1 MGSLKQF
8 NNSQLASS
16 YMVDARREEVA
27 KLERK
32 RLEINAKLEEE
43 MKKYAKATGDRSV
56 KRRLFRVGNAPN
68 DWKPSINSS
77 GVKRPLKPVE
87 KALIAVATIV
97 GALFIGELILVYLEI
112 EVNIPELFDK
122 IVSKLFDFKQ

>member
-32 RLEINAKLEEE
+32 RLEINAKLEAE
-43 MKKYAKATGDRSV
+43 MKKYAKATGDRKV
-56 KRRLFRVGNAPN
+56 ARRWFRMGDAPN
-68 DWKPSINSS
+68 DWRPSINSS
-77 GVKRPLKPVE
+77 GVRRPLKPLE
-87 KALIAVATIV
+87 KALIALAVIV
-97 GALFIGELILVYLEI
+97 GALFIGEFILVYFEI
-112 EVNIPELFDK
+112 EVNIPELWDK
-122 IVSKLFDFKQ
+122 IVSKLFDLKV

>member
-1 MGSLKQF
+1 MGSLNKF

-16 YMVDARREEVA
+16 YMIDARRDEVER
-27 KLERK
+27 LEKR

-77 GVKRPLKPVE
+77 GVRRPLKTYE
-87 KALIAVATIV
+87 KLLIALAVVIGV
-97 GALFIGELILVYLEI
+97 VFIAEFAVMYFELDVEAIW
-112 EVNIPELFDK
+112 NELFT
-122 IVSKLFDFKQ
+122 KLFNPVQ